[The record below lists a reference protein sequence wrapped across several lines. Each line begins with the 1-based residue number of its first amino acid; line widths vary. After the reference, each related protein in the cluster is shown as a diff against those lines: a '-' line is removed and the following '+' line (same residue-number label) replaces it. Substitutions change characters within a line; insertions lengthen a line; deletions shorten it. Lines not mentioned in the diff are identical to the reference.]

1 MERAPV
7 RGARRWAVGRRGL
20 AGADAERHHHA
31 PMAAR
36 RALGRRRGLG
46 VGLLAFGISG
56 LVLVVL
62 AAVLVLGSLAAV
74 DTAASGFE
82 RQRAELVAMIDPAAS
97 ALSDAATSA
106 ANAGASLTTASEAS
120 RRAAD
125 LTAGLAT
132 SFEGMAGLGS
142 FDVFGARPFAGVA
155 SQFADVATQSRTL
168 STDLTATADT
178 LAQNVADSTAVAVDL
193 RNLADRLRRLEASTG
208 ASRSGAGHGR
218 RRLEPAHRRGAAGA
232 ARAPGVARDPG
243 DRQHLA
249 GLAARAPAVHDSAA
263 QGLTRSADQCILI

>member
-1 MERAPV
+1 
-7 RGARRWAVGRRGL
+7 
-20 AGADAERHHHA
+20 
-31 PMAAR
+31 MAAR
-36 RALGRRRGLG
+36 RALGRRRRLG

-125 LTAGLAT
+125 LTARLAT

-142 FDVFGARPFAGVA
+142 FDVFGARPFAAVA
-155 SQFADVATQSRTL
+155 SQFTDVATQSRTL
-168 STDLTATADT
+168 STDLTATADA

-193 RNLADRLRRLEASTG
+193 RNLADRLRRLEATTG
-208 ASRSGAGHGR
+208 ASG
-218 RRLEPAHRRGAAGA
+218 RGAPGTAEAGSSLPIGA
-232 ARAPGVARDPG
+232 ARLVLLGL
-243 DRQHLA
+243 LA
-249 GLAARAPAVHDSAA
+249 WLAIPAIVSTWL
-263 QGLTRSADQCILI
+263 GWRLVRRPSTTVPRKG

>member
-1 MERAPV
+1 
-7 RGARRWAVGRRGL
+7 
-20 AGADAERHHHA
+20 
-31 PMAAR
+31 MAAR
-36 RALGRRRGLG
+36 RALGRRRRLG

-106 ANAGASLTTASEAS
+106 ANAGASLTRASEAS

-125 LTAGLAT
+125 LTGRLAT

-155 SQFADVATQSRTL
+155 SQFTDVVTQSRTL
-168 STDLTATADT
+168 STDLTATADA

-208 ASRSGAGHGR
+208 ASGSGTPGTAEAGSS
-218 RRLEPAHRRGAAGA
+218 LPIGA
-232 ARAPGVARDPG
+232 ARLVLLGLLAWFAIPAIVSTWLGWRLVRWPSTTVP
-243 DRQHLA
+243 RQ
-249 GLAARAPAVHDSAA
+249 G
-263 QGLTRSADQCILI
+263 

>member
-1 MERAPV
+1 
-7 RGARRWAVGRRGL
+7 
-20 AGADAERHHHA
+20 
-31 PMAAR
+31 MAAR
-36 RALGRRRGLG
+36 RALGRRRRLG
-46 VGLLAFGISG
+46 VGLLAFGIAG

-62 AAVLVLGSLAAV
+62 AAVLVLSSLAAV
-74 DTAASGFE
+74 DTTASGFE

-106 ANAGASLTTASEAS
+106 SNAGASLTTASEAS

-125 LTAGLAT
+125 LSGRLAT

-155 SQFADVATQSRTL
+155 SQFTDVATQSRTL
-168 STDLTATADT
+168 ATDLTATADA

-208 ASRSGAGHGR
+208 VSGTGAPGTADAGSS
-218 RRLEPAHRRGAAGA
+218 LPIGA
-232 ARAPGVARDPG
+232 ARLVLLGLLAWLAIPAIVSTWLGWRLARRP
-243 DRQHLA
+243 
-249 GLAARAPAVHDSAA
+249 SATVTPK
-263 QGLTRSADQCILI
+263 G

>member
-1 MERAPV
+1 M
-7 RGARRWAVGRRGL
+7 AV
-20 AGADAERHHHA
+20 H
-31 PMAAR
+31 
-36 RALGRRRGLG
+36 RALGRRRRLG

-56 LVLVVL
+56 LVLVVF

-106 ANAGASLTTASEAS
+106 SDAGASLTTASEAS

-125 LTAGLAT
+125 LSGRLAT

-155 SQFADVATQSRTL
+155 SQFTDVATESRTL
-168 STDLTATADT
+168 STDLTATADA

-193 RNLADRLRRLEASTG
+193 RNLADRLRQLETSTG
-208 ASRSGAGHGR
+208 VSGRGKADAGSS
-218 RRLEPAHRRGAAGA
+218 LPIGA
-232 ARAPGVARDPG
+232 ARLVLLGLLAWLAIPAIVSIWLGWRLARRPSTT
-243 DRQHLA
+243 
-249 GLAARAPAVHDSAA
+249 V
-263 QGLTRSADQCILI
+263 TRKG

>member
-1 MERAPV
+1 MAVHRA
-7 RGARRWAVGRRGL
+7 R
-20 AGADAERHHHA
+20 
-31 PMAAR
+31 
-36 RALGRRRGLG
+36 GRRRRRLG

-56 LVLVVL
+56 LVLVFL

-106 ANAGASLTTASEAS
+106 SNAGASLTTASEAS

-125 LTAGLAT
+125 LTGRLAT

-155 SQFADVATQSRTL
+155 SQFTDVATQSRTL
-168 STDLTATADT
+168 STDLTATADA

-193 RNLADRLRRLEASTG
+193 RNLADRLRQLEASTG
-208 ASRSGAGHGR
+208 APGSGAPGTADGGSS
-218 RRLEPAHRRGAAGA
+218 LPIGA
-232 ARAPGVARDPG
+232 ARLVLLGLLVWLAIPAIVSTWLGWRLARRPST
-243 DRQHLA
+243 
-249 GLAARAPAVHDSAA
+249 AV
-263 QGLTRSADQCILI
+263 TRTG

>member
-1 MERAPV
+1 VIVPGDRS
-7 RGARRWAVGRRGL
+7 RTWAR
-20 AGADAERHHHA
+20 
-31 PMAAR
+31 
-36 RALGRRRGLG
+36 GRRRRRLG

-56 LVLVVL
+56 LVLVFL

-82 RQRAELVAMIDPAAS
+82 RQRAELVAMLNPAAS

-125 LTAGLAT
+125 LTGRLAT

-155 SQFADVATQSRTL
+155 SRFSDVATQSRTL
-168 STDLTATADT
+168 STDLTATADA
-178 LAQNVADSTAVAVDL
+178 LGQNVADTTAVAVDL
-193 RNLADRLRRLEASTG
+193 RDLADRLRQLEASTV
-208 ASRSGAGHGR
+208 ASGSGAPGTADGGSS
-218 RRLEPAHRRGAAGA
+218 LPIGA
-232 ARAPGVARDPG
+232 ARLVLLGLLAWLAIPAIVSTWLGWRLARRPSTT
-243 DRQHLA
+243 
-249 GLAARAPAVHDSAA
+249 V
-263 QGLTRSADQCILI
+263 TRKG